1 MNVGVCVNFVSME
14 TMEHKVKLVRE
25 QGFDTIQL
33 LCWDPSLWT
42 EENAVTMKQILEENG
57 VQITEMTDAMYDE
70 FSAAEAP
77 VIEEF
82 TSNELVRAYYD
93 KAISLQ

>member
-42 EENAVTMKQILEENG
+42 CLL
-57 VQITEMTDAMYDE
+57 Y
-70 FSAAEAP
+70 
-77 VIEEF
+77 
-82 TSNELVRAYYD
+82 TSRCV
-93 KAISLQ
+93 

>member
-42 EENAVTMKQILEENG
+42 EENAVTMKPDSGGERRADLRI
-57 VQITEMTDAMYDE
+57 
-70 FSAAEAP
+70 
-77 VIEEF
+77 
-82 TSNELVRAYYD
+82 LVRVGRPLYLELLRRPENAGPGSRRVPRN
-93 KAISLQ
+93 AH

>member
-57 VQITEMTDAMYDE
+57 VQI
-70 FSAAEAP
+70 SAFWCGWCPLPLSSA
-77 VIEEF
+77 
-82 TSNELVRAYYD
+82 S
-93 KAISLQ
+93 